1 MNSKIINFAIEA
13 HNNTNQLYDGKLKKC
28 GNNRHCEERSNLK
41 LCRLIVSLRLLVIA
55 LAINV
60 RNDFCCFN
68 FNSETLTSTY
78 LKTNN
83 FSHNFIFY

>member
-41 LCRLIVSLRLLVIA
+41 LCRLIVSLRLLHY
-55 LAINV
+55 V
-60 RNDFCCFN
+60 RNDVCWCN
-68 FNSETLTSTY
+68 FDSETLLNAY
-78 LKTNN
+78 PQNK
-83 FSHNFIFY
+83 